1 MELQK
6 AKIIKALSMEGIPK
20 HIDMWMREVQYY
32 RDDII
37 TGESAVLFYDENTKM
52 IVISHV
58 QNIREDENNLVLT
71 TEENC
76 VYYIK
81 KFL

>member
-6 AKIIKALSMEGIPK
+6 AKIIKVLSTEGIPK
-20 HIDMWMREVQYY
+20 HINMWMREVTYY
-32 RDDII
+32 RNDII
-37 TGESAVLFYDENTKM
+37 KGYSAVLFYAEDVSMATSY
-52 IVISHV
+52 I

-71 TEENC
+71 TANSS

-81 KFL
+81 KFS